1 MVIDDRF
8 EDNCE
13 EASML
18 SSRIEDCELLEL
30 TLDCRLFVD
39 VEDARS

>member
-1 MVIDDRF
+1 MVIDDL

-13 EASML
+13 EASIQ
-18 SSRIEDCELLEL
+18 SSRFEDCELLEL
-30 TLDCRLFVD
+30 TLDCRLFED

>member
-1 MVIDDRF
+1 MGVDVRF

-13 EASML
+13 EASIL
-18 SSRIEDCELLEL
+18 SSRLEDCELVEL